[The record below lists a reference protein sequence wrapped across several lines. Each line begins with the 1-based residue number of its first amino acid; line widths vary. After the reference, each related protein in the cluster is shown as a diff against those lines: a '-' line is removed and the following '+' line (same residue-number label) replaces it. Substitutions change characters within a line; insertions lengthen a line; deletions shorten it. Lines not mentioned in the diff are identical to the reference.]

1 MKIQKSE
8 GRYGQIELKTESEAW
23 IYGKPYQQ
31 VWKTT
36 IPQKAIENMTTGKR
50 KTDTVSMAV
59 NLLQTYGTPIT
70 KHTIRALCDTVT
82 VRVGDTL
89 LWTVLKSLDFKH
101 FQEKGMA
108 FYYGV
113 FA

>member
-1 MKIQKSE
+1 MKIQKSD

-23 IYGKPYQQ
+23 VYGKPYKQ

-36 IPQKAIENMTTGKR
+36 IPQKAIENMTIRKT

-59 NLLQTYGTPIT
+59 DLLQTYGTPIT
-70 KHTIRALCDTVT
+70 KHTIRALCETVSMK
-82 VRVGDTL
+82 VSDSL
-89 LWTVLKSLDFKH
+89 LCKVLKALDFRH
-101 FQEKGMA
+101 FQAQGIS